1 MKARSLAIAND
12 PVGEEAAQE
21 FLLSGGSAVGA
32 VLSGYFAAAGAH
44 SGVLLAPVS
53 LLIAGVGA
61 GARAFDGRLRQP
73 GRGTKRPRGFKAGE
87 TIPPAAR
94 LAVPAAVGALLV
106 AHAYDGSQRL
116 SSIMKSGISRA
127 ERTGAEGR
135 AELLR
140 RIRAVGAGAMAE
152 SAFVRPML
160 RVAGPSQG
168 GLVTPSDFGAM
179 DDIDQPAGER
189 RLGGLSL
196 SEPSW
201 AGEWEEA
208 DAQELGIGCAV
219 CAVDVRGVFAVLSYR
234 RVVDGL
240 AIDELDLEAPL
251 VAVPVL
257 RGVARVAPGMPLPA
271 PAPIAIVRDAAGAPS
286 EVIAAPT
293 ALRLDDAALGGKL
306 LRLRRSQATQEVQIV
321 RA

>member
-1 MKARSLAIAND
+1 MKARSFAISND
-12 PVGEEAAQE
+12 PVAEEAAQE
-21 FLLSGGSAVGA
+21 FLISGGSAVGA
-32 VLSGYFAAAGAH
+32 ALSGYFAAAGAH
-44 SGVLLAPVS
+44 SGVLLGPLS

-61 GARAFDGRLRQP
+61 GARVFDGRLRQP

-87 TIPPAAR
+87 DIPPAAR
-94 LAVPAAVGALLV
+94 VAIPAAVGALLV

-116 SSIMKSGISRA
+116 TSIMKSGISRA
-127 ERTGAEGR
+127 ERSGAEGR
-135 AELLR
+135 ADLLR

-152 SAFVRPML
+152 AAFVRPML

-168 GLVTPSDFGAM
+168 GLVTPADFGAVN
-179 DDIDQPAGER
+179 DIDQPAGER
-189 RLGGLSL
+189 KLAGLAL
-196 SEPSW
+196 SEPAW
-201 AGEWEEA
+201 VGEWEEP

-240 AIDELDLEAPL
+240 PIDELDLEAPL
-251 VAVPVL
+251 VAVPVR
-257 RGVARVAPGMPLPA
+257 RGVTRVAPGMPLPA
-271 PAPIAIVRDAAGAPS
+271 PTPIAIARDASGAPS

-293 ALRLDDAALGGKL
+293 ALRLDEAALSGKL
-306 LRLRRSQATQEVQIV
+306 LRLRRSQGTQEVQVV

>member
-1 MKARSLAIAND
+1 MKTRSAAIAND
-12 PVGEEAAQE
+12 PVADEAAQE

-32 VLSGYFAAAGAH
+32 VLSGFFAAAGAH

-73 GRGTKRPRGFKAGE
+73 GRGTKRPRGFKSGE
-87 TIPPAAR
+87 EIPNAAR
-94 LAVPAAVGALLV
+94 VAVPAGVGALLV

-116 SSIMKSGISRA
+116 SSIMKAGISRA
-127 ERTGAEGR
+127 ERSGAEGR
-135 AELLR
+135 GDLLR
-140 RIRAVGAGAMAE
+140 RIRAVGAGATAE
-152 SAFVRPML
+152 AAFVRPML

-179 DDIDQPAGER
+179 SDIDQPAVER
-189 RLGGLSL
+189 RLGGMTL
-196 SEPSW
+196 SEPPW
-201 AGEWEEA
+201 ASESEGD

-240 AIDELDLEAPL
+240 PIDELDLEAPL
-251 VAVPVL
+251 IAVPVR
-257 RGVARVAPGMPLPA
+257 RGVKRVAPAAPLPA
-271 PAPIAIVRDAAGAPS
+271 PAPIAIVRDPSGAPS

-293 ALRLDDAALGGKL
+293 ATRLDEASLGGKL
-306 LRLRRSQATQEVQIV
+306 LRLRRSVATLEVQIV

>member
-1 MKARSLAIAND
+1 MKARSAAIAND
-12 PVGEEAAQE
+12 PVADEAAQE
-21 FLLSGGSAVGA
+21 FLVSGGSAVGA

-53 LLIAGVGA
+53 LLIAGVGT

-73 GRGTKRPRGFKAGE
+73 GRGAKRPRGFRAGE
-87 TIPPAAR
+87 TIPAAAR
-94 LAVPAAVGALLV
+94 VAVPAGVGALLV
-106 AHAYDGSQRL
+106 AHAYDSSQRL
-116 SSIMKSGISRA
+116 TSIMKSGISRA
-127 ERTGAEGR
+127 ERSGAEGR
-135 AELLR
+135 ADLLR
-140 RIRAVGAGAMAE
+140 RIRAIGAGAVAE
-152 SAFVRPML
+152 AAFVRPML
-160 RVAGPSQG
+160 HVAGPSQG
-168 GLVTPSDFGAM
+168 GLVTPSDFGAIG
-179 DDIDQPAGER
+179 DIDQAAGER
-189 RLGGLSL
+189 RLGGMTL

-240 AIDELDLEAPL
+240 VIDELDLEAPL
-251 VAVPVL
+251 VAVPVR
-257 RGVARVAPGMPLPA
+257 RGVTRVAPGAPLAA
-271 PAPIAIVRDAAGAPS
+271 PAPIAIVRDTTGAPS

-293 ALRLDDAALGGKL
+293 APRLDESALSGRM